1 MIRIK
6 KRRAN
11 GEGSVVKCSSGYKA
25 IITIGWKDKTHP
37 IRHTRS
43 GFRTA
48 REAREYIYSYSRNEV
63 VARSRTLGY
72 YWDVY
77 CSAGLLA
84 LSQSKQTHFHTVWRR
99 LEHLRSCEVV
109 GLEVAKVQEVVNQY
123 SYYPARDIKTLVSHL
138 FKLAIADNEVERNL
152 AESLVLPPLKEEPTV
167 PFTVDEVHRIWADYQ
182 THPLDGVALLMI
194 YTGMMPAEVVAVRS
208 SDINWDEQIITGVG
222 VKTKRRRDGFI
233 VVPDKVVEVLR
244 RLLDEGRAGGLLP
257 CSVDVWRREFREMVQ
272 RIGASPACVP
282 YSCRVT
288 FATVIS
294 HEVTPATLAQV
305 MRNSIAVTD
314 RFYILSETKR
324 LRDEVNSAVTVLNSY
339 ATAENSRESSGTG

>member
-48 REAREYIYSYSRNEV
+48 REAREYIYSYARNEV
-63 VARSRTLGY
+63 VTRSHTLGY

-77 CSAGLLA
+77 CAGGLLA
-84 LSQSKQTHFHTVWRR
+84 LSTSKQTHFRTVWRR

-109 GLEVAKVQEVVNQY
+109 RLEVAQVQEVVNEY

-138 FKLAIADNEVERNL
+138 FKLAITDGEVVKNL

-167 PFTVDEVHRIWADYQ
+167 PFTVDEVRRIWDDYRS
-182 THPLDGVALLMI
+182 HPISGVALLMI
-194 YTGMMPAEVVAVRS
+194 YTGMMPAEVVAIRPENI
-208 SDINWDEQIITGVG
+208 DWDRQIITGTG

-233 VVPDKVVEVLR
+233 IVPDDVVEVLR
-244 RLLDEGRAGGLLP
+244 RLLEGGRSEGVLP
-257 CSVDVWRREFREMVQ
+257 CSVDSWRREFREMVR
-272 RIGASPACVP
+272 RIGADPACVP

-288 FATVIS
+288 YATVIS

-314 RFYILSETKR
+314 RYYVLSEVER
-324 LRDEVNSAVTVLNSY
+324 LRGEVNAAVSVLNPY
-339 ATAENSRESSGTG
+339 AMPQNLREGRESG